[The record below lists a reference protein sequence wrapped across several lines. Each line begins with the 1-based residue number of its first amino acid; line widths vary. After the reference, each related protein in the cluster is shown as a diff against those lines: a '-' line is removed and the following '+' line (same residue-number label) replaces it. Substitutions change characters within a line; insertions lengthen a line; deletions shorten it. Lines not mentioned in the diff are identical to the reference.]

1 DMRRIID
8 RISSWNLFRKSKPE
22 SANIVSNV
30 ITEAAT
36 SMAEKRIGALIAI
49 RGWEDWSRHIHG
61 GIRLDGEISIPLLHS
76 IFNTKAPGH
85 DGAVL
90 CEGNQIKKFGV
101 HLPLSTN
108 LYKMSAGCTRHTAA
122 LGLSELCD
130 ALLIVVSEERGTI
143 SIAKDGEI
151 TQLESGNDLK
161 RQLDTFWN
169 ERYEADST
177 PFTHWWKDRS
187 MRTALASVGLA
198 FVLWLALTYPSET
211 VYRTYSL
218 PIEYRNLESTRFSL
232 QDSIPLKSRVTFSG
246 PEQVFR
252 TLDPSYLVISFDLS
266 ADDIQGNQL
275 KIEGSD
281 INIPTD
287 LNFVEDTPSTLTLS
301 SHHFISKELPVRVP
315 VKGTLPNGLTLGL
328 IAPKP
333 DRITVLVDSTAT
345 DVDSITTETINRSN
359 ITESQEIEKEI
370 NIATDSLRLP
380 DEDSIDITIL
390 VEVSKD

>member
-1 DMRRIID
+1 MGTIFLFQSLGDILDTFIRNIRIIDIFDIALISLFFFIVFNWLRRSASRRLLISFAIFITLYLVARFSGMYLTERLLEFLFVIIFIGIIIAFQADMRRIID

-61 GIRLDGEISIPLLHS
+61 GIRLDGEISIHLLHS

-108 LYKMSAGCTRHTAA
+108 LYKMSAGGTRHTAA

-211 VYRTYSL
+211 VYRTYAL

-232 QDSIPLKSRVTFSG
+232 QDSIPLKPRVTFAG

-252 TLDPSYLVISFDLS
+252 TLD
-266 ADDIQGNQL
+266 
-275 KIEGSD
+275 
-281 INIPTD
+281 
-287 LNFVEDTPSTLTLS
+287 
-301 SHHFISKELPVRVP
+301 
-315 VKGTLPNGLTLGL
+315 
-328 IAPKP
+328 
-333 DRITVLVDSTAT
+333 
-345 DVDSITTETINRSN
+345 
-359 ITESQEIEKEI
+359 
-370 NIATDSLRLP
+370 
-380 DEDSIDITIL
+380 
-390 VEVSKD
+390 